1 MLKFKKYLSVL
12 LAVAMILSS
21 VAVFADGEAAKSS
34 VSFSDLDADTI
45 VGKAVAEL
53 VPYGIISGYPDGTFG
68 QDKTITRAEFAK
80 IIVTFL
86 NLQNIGTEGLP
97 TGFGDVDQNSHWGQP
112 YIRTAID
119 RGIILGYPDG
129 TFKPDNPVK
138 YCEAVKMMVCA
149 LNYGDVAASRTQP
162 GQLWYSGYI
171 AQAAELGILKN
182 ITVGGAEDP
191 ASRGLVAVLTS
202 NSLDAEV
209 AQQTVG
215 GNGSTQGGGSTARE
229 EFLQTEK
236 VSGVVVG
243 CNQTAIM
250 GAEVKNSSRL
260 ITVYDG
266 FDFKTYTVA
275 YGTDTMALLGYKI
288 SANVNAA
295 ASGEYQEITAI
306 SKDRMNN
313 VYTVDAALI
322 DSVSNNGVEYWQ
334 SETSVNMNTA
344 AFANNIEIVYN
355 GKYLGSGAASYLDK
369 FNIKAGNLVLISND
383 GDTAAD
389 VAFINNCE
397 IFVVSSSGT
406 DSATKQKKIYTLYGG
421 GDIIVPEKSNYVKIN
436 NKGTVVEDPTSFSVS
451 KYDVI
456 NLYRSL
462 DGKVFNMTVTKNKKT
477 GKIDALSGNEITI
490 AGKDYTFAYNFA
502 DYSGADK
509 PTFTVGNNI
518 SAYLDAEGRIAAAEA
533 SSTAATSNVFMGYLF
548 GAEAGQGV
556 GGVTKIRLYGMSSGK
571 TGDRTY
577 PVASNVKIDGV
588 ICDTGAAVESALSA
602 SAAEAN
608 ANKTAGGV
616 TGLQTYSQL
625 IRFTLNVDGQ
635 VDSIDT
641 VTANTVVAND
651 DVTLSLAYPKMNG
664 ESVDSNIWVNS
675 SDGSLKGYKYVSG
688 NKFTNKLGSTVMGVN
703 SSTMVL
709 VVPENPSDITKYK
722 STKMSYF
729 STGNYYRVE
738 GYCMNETNTAKY
750 VVVYANTAAGE
761 ISDTADVVMANTVVQ
776 AVSSSDASITQDK
789 LTGWNL
795 KSGAQIT
802 DLRSETAGELY
813 DDIQTGEI
821 FRYSTDG
828 EFVTDKEMILE
839 VVNKVPV
846 LFGKKLRGNDVDKA
860 ASADQA
866 MEWRDVQYDKNKRE
880 KTASLS
886 RVIYGTVVA
895 KSEDDNGSN
904 RVISITNT
912 LLSDGEVFNVDA
924 AYDYF
929 NVGSSTKIY
938 VLDTN
943 ATKVEDMITSDVDF
957 NEISTVND
965 NGAAD
970 ASQVLMFFSGSVKT
984 IIIVR

>member
-1 MLKFKKYLSVL
+1 MLKFKKYLSIL
-12 LAVAMILSS
+12 LAVMMILSS
-21 VAVFADGEAAKSS
+21 VSVLADGETTSN
-34 VSFSDLDADTI
+34 FSDLDANTI
-45 VGKAVAEL
+45 VGKAVSEL
-53 VPYGIISGYPDGTFG
+53 VPYGIISGYPDGTFK
-68 QDKTITRAEFAK
+68 QDNTITRAEFAK

-97 TGFGDVDQNSHWGQP
+97 TGFADVDENSHWGQP

-162 GQLWYSGYI
+162 GQLWYSGYV

-182 ITVGGAEDP
+182 ISVGSAEDP
-191 ASRGLVAVLTS
+191 ASRGLVAILSS

-209 AQQTVG
+209 ASTTVG
-215 GNGSTQGGGSTARE
+215 GNGSTEGSGSTARE
-229 EFLQTEK
+229 EFLNTEK

-243 CNQTAIM
+243 CNQTSIM

-266 FDFKTYTVA
+266 FDLKTYTVA

-306 SKDRMNN
+306 AKDRMNVVYN
-313 VYTVDAALI
+313 VPGEFI
-322 DSVSNNGVEYWQ
+322 DNVSANGIDYWENANSVELR
-334 SETSVNMNTA
+334 TA
-344 AFANNIEIVYN
+344 SFANNIEIIYN
-355 GKYLGSGAASYLDK
+355 GKYLGSGAASYLSD
-369 FNIKAGNLVLISND
+369 FQIDAGNILLISND
-383 GDTAAD
+383 GDSAAD
-389 VAFINNCE
+389 VAFINDCE
-397 IFVVSSSGT
+397 IYVVNSSGT
-406 DSATKQKKIYTLYGG
+406 DSSTKQKKIYTLYNGG
-421 GDIIVPEKSNYVKIN
+421 EIIVPEKSNYVKIN

-456 NLYRSL
+456 NLYKSK
-462 DGKVFNMTVTKNKKT
+462 DGKVFNMTVTKNKKA

-490 AGKDYTFAYNFA
+490 AGKEYTFAYNYPDEEKA
-502 DYSGADK
+502 K
-509 PTFTVGNNI
+509 LKVGNNV
-518 SAYLDAEGRIAAAEA
+518 SAYLDANGYIACAEA
-533 SSTAATSNVFMGYLF
+533 ASTAATSNVFMGYLF

-588 ICDTGAAVESALSA
+588 ICGSGAEVEAALQA
-602 SAAEAN
+602 SADIAN
-608 ANKTAGGV
+608 ANKGDGGV

-625 IRFTLNVDGQ
+625 IRFTLNVDGE
-635 VDSIDT
+635 VDTIDT
-641 VTANTVVAND
+641 VSVNATPAND
-651 DVTLSLAYPKMNG
+651 DMVQSLAYPKMNAD
-664 ESVDSNIWVNS
+664 STAVDSNIWVNT
-675 SDGSLKGYKYVSG
+675 SDNSLKGYKYVSG
-688 NKFTNKLGSTVMGVN
+688 NKFTNKLGSTEIGVN

-709 VVPENPSDITKYK
+709 VVPEDPSDITKYK

-738 GYCMNETNTAKY
+738 GYCMNETKTAQY

-761 ISDTADVVMANTVVQ
+761 ISDTADVAMANTVVQ
-776 AVSSSDASITQDK
+776 AVSSTDASITQDK

-795 KSGAQIT
+795 KSGSAVS

-821 FRYSTDG
+821 FRYATDG
-828 EFVTDKEMILE
+828 EYVTDKEMILE
-839 VVNKVPV
+839 IVNKVPV
-846 LFGKKLRGNDVDKA
+846 LFGKKLRGTDVDKA
-860 ASADQA
+860 ANADQA

-895 KSEDDNGSN
+895 KSEDENGSN

-912 LLSDGEVFNVDA
+912 LLSDGEGVFNVDA

-943 ATKVEDMITSDVDF
+943 AAKTEDMITTDVDF
-957 NEISTVND
+957 NEITTVNA